1 MGNIKN
7 SKKWVVPILMFIFC
21 EFIYRQHLVKYL
33 LDRDYLVVNFFEN
46 SFLNKTFSF
55 GLLNFVVA
63 VVVLLISKYIFKE
76 KLTSIDNSDKISF
89 KKSTIITFLI
99 LVLSMIVYYLLTYI
113 IYDVFGTSVNSLIAI
128 YVTEIYMQNKYVY
141 VVFIFFT
148 VFFEEVV
155 YRKLLF
161 GYLYDL
167 YSGCNRCVR
176 FITSLLVSAIIF
188 GAIHDGA
195 LSSGMIYYVIA
206 GISFTVVYY
215 YTKRISA
222 AIAIHFLY
230 DVCLESIMMYIYSQ
244 WLNFKF

>member
-1 MGNIKN
+1 MISNEN
-7 SKKWVVPILMFIFC
+7 SKKNVVLVLMFVFC
-21 EFIYRQHLVKYL
+21 EFIYRQRITKYIFSKNF
-33 LDRDYLVVNFFEN
+33 LVVNFFGN
-46 SFLNKTFSF
+46 SILDKNISF

-89 KKSTIITFLI
+89 KKSTIITFMI

-167 YSGCNRCVR
+167 LSGCNKYVR
-176 FITSLLVSAIIF
+176 FITSALVSSIIF
-188 GAIHDGA
+188 GATHDGVFHP
-195 LSSGMIYYVIA
+195 SMITYVIY
-206 GISFTVVYY
+206 GVVFSSVYF

-222 AIAIHFLY
+222 SMTVHVLNNLFL
-230 DVCLESIMMYIYSQ
+230 DIMNI
-244 WLNFKF
+244 FGI

>member
-1 MGNIKN
+1 MISNEN
-7 SKKWVVPILMFIFC
+7 SKKNVVLVLMFVFC
-21 EFIYRQHLVKYL
+21 EFIYRQRITKYIFSKNF
-33 LDRDYLVVNFFEN
+33 LVVNFFGN
-46 SFLNKTFSF
+46 SILDKNISF

-141 VVFIFFT
+141 VIFIFFT
-148 VFFEEVV
+148 VFFEEV

-167 YSGCNRCVR
+167 HSGCNRYVR

-244 WLNFKF
+244 

>member
-1 MGNIKN
+1 MISNEN
-7 SKKWVVPILMFIFC
+7 SKKNVVLVLMFVFC
-21 EFIYRQHLVKYL
+21 EFIYRQRITKYIFSKNF
-33 LDRDYLVVNFFEN
+33 LVVNFLGN
-46 SFLNKTFSF
+46 SILDKNISF
-55 GLLNFVVA
+55 GVLNFVVA

-148 VFFEEVV
+148 VFFEEV
-155 YRKLLF
+155 

>member
-1 MGNIKN
+1 MISNEN
-7 SKKWVVPILMFIFC
+7 SKKLAVLVLMFVFC
-21 EFIYRQHLVKYL
+21 EFIYRQRITKYIFSKNF
-33 LDRDYLVVNFFEN
+33 LVVSLFGN
-46 SFLNKTFSF
+46 SILDKNISF
-55 GLLNFVVA
+55 GVLNFAIA

-76 KLTSIDNSDKISF
+76 ELTSIDSSDKI
-89 KKSTIITFLI
+89 TIITFLI
-99 LVLSMIVYYLLTYI
+99 LILSMIVYCLLTYI
-113 IYDVFGTSVNSLIAI
+113 IYDVFGTSVNSLTAI
-128 YVTEIYMQNKYVY
+128 YVTEMYMQNKYVY
-141 VVFIFFT
+141 VVFVFFT

-167 YSGCNRCVR
+167 HSGCNRYVR

-230 DVCLESIMMYIYSQ
+230 DVCLQSIMMYIYSQ
-244 WLNFKF
+244 

>member
-1 MGNIKN
+1 MGKTDLLNIKN
-7 SKKWVVPILMFIFC
+7 FKKWILPILMFVFC
-21 EFIYRQHLVKYL
+21 EFIYRQRITKYIFSKNF
-33 LDRDYLVVNFFEN
+33 LVVNFFGN
-46 SFLNKTFSF
+46 SILDKNISF

-76 KLTSIDNSDKISF
+76 KLTSIDSSEKINF

-113 IYDVFGTSVNSLIAI
+113 IYDVLGSSVNSAAAI
-128 YVTEIYMQNKYVY
+128 YIRDMYMRNKFIYVI
-141 VVFIFFT
+141 FTFFT
-148 VFFEEVV
+148 VTFEEVV

-161 GYLYDL
+161 GYLYDSH
-167 YSGCNRCVR
+167 SGCNRFVR
-176 FITSLLVSAIIF
+176 LITSLLGSVIIF
-188 GAIHDGA
+188 GAIHDGV

-206 GISFTVVYY
+206 GISFTIVYF

-230 DVCLESIMMYIYSQ
+230 NICVRLIRTII
-244 WLNFKF
+244 

>member
-1 MGNIKN
+1 MISNEN
-7 SKKWVVPILMFIFC
+7 SKKLAVTILMFVFC
-21 EFIYRQHLVKYL
+21 EFIYRQHIVKYIFFNNF
-33 LDRDYLVVNFFEN
+33 LVVNFLGN
-46 SFLNKTFSF
+46 SILDKNISF
-55 GLLNFVVA
+55 GLLNFTIA
-63 VVVLLISKYIFKE
+63 VVVLLIS
-76 KLTSIDNSDKISF
+76 IDSSDKISL

-113 IYDVFGTSVNSLIAI
+113 IYDVFGTSVNSLTAI
-128 YVTEIYMQNKYVY
+128 YVTEMYMQNKYVY
-141 VVFIFFT
+141 VIFVFLT

>member
-1 MGNIKN
+1 MVDTKN
-7 SKKWVVPILMFIFC
+7 FKKWIFPILMFVFC
-21 EFIYRQHLVKYL
+21 EFVYRQHLLKYL

-46 SFLNKTFSF
+46 SVLNKTFSF
-55 GLLNFVVA
+55 GLLNFAVA

-76 KLTSIDNSDKISF
+76 KLTSIDSPDKISF

-99 LVLSMIVYYLLTYI
+99 LILSMIVYCLLTYI
-113 IYDVFGTSVNSLIAI
+113 IYDVFGMSVNSLIAI

-141 VVFIFFT
+141 VIFIFFT
-148 VFFEEVV
+148 VFFEEV

-167 YSGCNRCVR
+167 HSGCNRYVR
-176 FITSLLVSAIIF
+176 FITSLLVSGIIF

-206 GISFTVVYY
+206 GISFTIVYF

-222 AIAIHFLY
+222 AIAMHFLY
-230 DVCLESIMMYIYSQ
+230 DVYLQSMSKI
-244 WLNFKF
+244 

>member
-1 MGNIKN
+1 MISNEN
-7 SKKWVVPILMFIFC
+7 SKKNVVLVLMFVFC
-21 EFIYRQHLVKYL
+21 EFIYRQRITKYIFSKNF
-33 LDRDYLVVNFFEN
+33 LVVNFFGN
-46 SFLNKTFSF
+46 SILDKNISF

-148 VFFEEVV
+148 VFLK
-155 YRKLLF
+155 KLYIENY
-161 GYLYDL
+161 YLDIY
-167 YSGCNRCVR
+167 
-176 FITSLLVSAIIF
+176 
-188 GAIHDGA
+188 
-195 LSSGMIYYVIA
+195 MIYIQD
-206 GISFTVVYY
+206 
-215 YTKRISA
+215 
-222 AIAIHFLY
+222 AI
-230 DVCLESIMMYIYSQ
+230 DVSGLLHLC
-244 WLNFKF
+244 

>member
-1 MGNIKN
+1 MISNEN
-7 SKKWVVPILMFIFC
+7 SKKNVVLVLMFVFC
-21 EFIYRQHLVKYL
+21 EFIYRQRITKYIFSKNF
-33 LDRDYLVVNFFEN
+33 LVVNFFGN
-46 SFLNKTFSF
+46 SILDKNISF

-167 YSGCNRCVR
+167 HSGCNKYVR
-176 FITSLLVSAIIF
+176 FITSLLGSVIIF
-188 GAIHDGA
+188 GAVHDGVF
-195 LSSGMIYYVIA
+195 SSGMIFYVMA
-206 GISFTVVYY
+206 GISFTIVYF
-215 YTKRISA
+215 YTKRISS

-230 DVCLESIMMYIYSQ
+230 NICLRLILTII
-244 WLNFKF
+244 

>member
-1 MGNIKN
+1 MISNEN
-7 SKKWVVPILMFIFC
+7 SKKLAVLVLMFVFC
-21 EFIYRQHLVKYL
+21 EFIYRQRITKYIFSKNF
-33 LDRDYLVVNFFEN
+33 LVVSLFGN
-46 SFLNKTFSF
+46 SILDKNISF
-55 GLLNFVVA
+55 GVLNFAIA

-76 KLTSIDNSDKISF
+76 ELTSIDSSDKISF

-99 LVLSMIVYYLLTYI
+99 LILSMIVYCLLTYI
-113 IYDVFGTSVNSLIAI
+113 IYDVFGTSVNSLTAI
-128 YVTEIYMQNKYVY
+128 YVTEMYMQNKYVY
-141 VVFIFFT
+141 VVFVFFT

-167 YSGCNRCVR
+167 HSGCNRCVR

-230 DVCLESIMMYIYSQ
+230 DVCLQSIMMYIYSQ
-244 WLNFKF
+244 

>member
-1 MGNIKN
+1 MVDTKN
-7 SKKWVVPILMFIFC
+7 FKKWIFPILMFVFC
-21 EFIYRQHLVKYL
+21 EFVYRQHLLKYL

-46 SFLNKTFSF
+46 SVLNKTFSF
-55 GLLNFVVA
+55 GLLNFAVA

-76 KLTSIDNSDKISF
+76 KLTSIDSSDKISF

-99 LVLSMIVYYLLTYI
+99 LILSMIVYCLLTYI
-113 IYDVFGTSVNSLIAI
+113 IYDVFGMSVNSLIAI

-141 VVFIFFT
+141 VIFIFFT
-148 VFFEEVV
+148 VFFEEV

-167 YSGCNRCVR
+167 HSGCNRYVR

-206 GISFTVVYY
+206 GISFTIVYF

-222 AIAIHFLY
+222 AIAMHFLY
-230 DVCLESIMMYIYSQ
+230 DVYLQSMSKI
-244 WLNFKF
+244 

>member
-1 MGNIKN
+1 MISNEN
-7 SKKWVVPILMFIFC
+7 SKKNVVLVLMFVFC
-21 EFIYRQHLVKYL
+21 EFIYRQHIVKYIFSKNF
-33 LDRDYLVVNFFEN
+33 LVVNFFGN
-46 SFLNKTFSF
+46 SILDKNISF

-76 KLTSIDNSDKISF
+76 KLTSIDSSDKISF

-141 VVFIFFT
+141 VVFVFFT

-167 YSGCNRCVR
+167 HSGCNRYIR
-176 FITSLLVSAIIF
+176 LITSLLGSVIIF
-188 GAIHDGA
+188 GAIHDGV
-195 LSSGMIYYVIA
+195 LSSGMIYYVVA
-206 GISFTVVYY
+206 GISFTIVYF

-230 DVCLESIMMYIYSQ
+230 NICLRLILTII
-244 WLNFKF
+244 